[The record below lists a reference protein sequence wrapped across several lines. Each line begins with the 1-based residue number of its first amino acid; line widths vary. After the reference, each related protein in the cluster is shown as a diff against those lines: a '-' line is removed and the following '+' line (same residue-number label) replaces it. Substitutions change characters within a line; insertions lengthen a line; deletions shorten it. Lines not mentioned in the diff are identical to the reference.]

1 MVDFHACLHN
11 CALLGM
17 WENENFCNETK
28 RINDLPKKKS
38 TVRNN
43 KLCVR

>member
-17 WENENFCNETK
+17 WENENFNNESKKKQNELMTF
-28 RINDLPKKKS
+28 PKKS
-38 TVRNN
+38 PR
-43 KLCVR
+43 